1 MVENNDGDIVQN
13 YLTRFMQLGTKTEL
27 GENITD
33 QLSSLVRE
41 ASDHIA
47 IWRVGDAIANK
58 ARLVSQLRL
67 SADLAAQSSPALA
80 RTLVDAAERLAPTA
94 SGEVS
99 ETSR

>member
-1 MVENNDGDIVQN
+1 MDENNDGGIVQN
-13 YLTRFMQLGTKTEL
+13 YLTRFMQLGTKSEL

-47 IWRVGDAIANK
+47 IWRVGDATANK

-67 SADLAAQSSPALA
+67 SADLAAQSSPELA
-80 RTLVDAAERLAPTA
+80 RMLVDAAEMLEPTT
-94 SGEVS
+94 SGEVP
-99 ETSR
+99 EASR

>member
-1 MVENNDGDIVQN
+1 MVENNDGGIVQN
-13 YLTRFMQLGTKTEL
+13 YLTRFMQLGTKSEF
-27 GENITD
+27 GEDITD

-47 IWRVGDAIANK
+47 IWKVGDAVANK

-80 RTLVDAAERLAPTA
+80 RMLVDAAERLTPTT
-94 SGEVS
+94 SGDVS